1 MMDEMNTKILCI
13 RLGHVHVIAVSD
25 PKITLEFMRDVNGI
39 FSSRPHCMSG
49 YLTSGGYLTTG
60 LVAMGDHW
68 QKMRRILTTEISS
81 VARHKWLENKRYEV
95 ADNLLR
101 YVYNQCK
108 TNVVVTGGVVNVRT
122 TALQYSSNMIRK
134 LIFGHMYFGKGSA
147 DGGPGEEEIEH
158 VDSLSIS
165 LSHLYAFCY

>member
-101 YVYNQCK
+101 FLDS
-108 TNVVVTGGVVNVRT
+108 TG
-122 TALQYSSNMIRK
+122 I
-134 LIFGHMYFGKGSA
+134 HMQS
-147 DGGPGEEEIEH
+147 
-158 VDSLSIS
+158 
-165 LSHLYAFCY
+165 